1 MKAVL
6 NRRCDPYNRVMRRQR
21 DSATQIIVALG
32 ALAPIGV
39 AMALVGARDAIDNAN
54 IALILTAVV
63 VAAGAIGGRAAGAM
77 AAISAALSFV
87 FFHTRP
93 YLSLTI
99 DSRDD
104 VETTVLLL
112 LVGLTVGQLARRA
125 HLAKAEVAAGRSELS
140 RIHRLA
146 GLVARGSASAEVI
159 ETAQK
164 ELTELLGLQECRFE
178 AAPFENVVEAPT
190 LERQGMISGSR
201 YRATRQGDLEL
212 ELSSSGVI
220 LPVLARGQLV
230 GRFLLEPYP
239 GAGASLEERIV
250 AVALADQVGA
260 SLALAPPSVATR

>member
-1 MKAVL
+1 
-6 NRRCDPYNRVMRRQR
+6 MRRER
-21 DSATQIIVALG
+21 DAGTQIIIALG
-32 ALAPIGV
+32 ALAPLGV

-54 IALILTAVV
+54 MALILTAVV
-63 VAAGAIGGRAAGAM
+63 VAAGAVGGRTAGAM
-77 AAISAALSFV
+77 AAISAALSFD

-104 VETTVLLL
+104 IETTILLL
-112 LVGLTVGQLARRA
+112 IVGLTVGQLARRA
-125 HLAKAEVAAGRSELS
+125 HTAKAEVAAGRSELA

-159 ETAQK
+159 EAAQG
-164 ELTELLGLQECRFE
+164 ELTDLLGLWECRFE
-178 AAPFENVVEAPT
+178 AAPFDNVVEAPT

-212 ELSSSGVI
+212 ELSPDGVV

-230 GRFLLEPYP
+230 GRFLLEPQP

-260 SLALAPPSVATR
+260 SLAASPPPVRAR

>member
-1 MKAVL
+1 MT
-6 NRRCDPYNRVMRRQR
+6 RER
-21 DSATQIIVALG
+21 DAGTQIIVALG
-32 ALAPIGV
+32 ALAPMAV

-54 IALILTAVV
+54 MALILTAVV
-63 VAAGAIGGRAAGAM
+63 VAAGAIGGRGAGAI
-77 AAISAALSFV
+77 AAISAALSFD

-104 VETTVLLL
+104 METTILLL
-112 LVGLTVGQLARRA
+112 IVGLTVGQLARRA
-125 HLAKAEVAAGRSELS
+125 HTAKAEAAAGRSELN

-146 GLVARGSASAEVI
+146 GLVARGSASDEVV
-159 ETAQK
+159 EAAQK
-164 ELTELLGLQECRFE
+164 ELTDLLGLRECRFE
-178 AAPFENVVEAPT
+178 AAPFDNVVDAPT

-212 ELSSSGVI
+212 ELSPGGVV

-230 GRFLLEPYP
+230 GRFLLDPEP

-260 SLALAPPSVATR
+260 SLAATPPTLRTR